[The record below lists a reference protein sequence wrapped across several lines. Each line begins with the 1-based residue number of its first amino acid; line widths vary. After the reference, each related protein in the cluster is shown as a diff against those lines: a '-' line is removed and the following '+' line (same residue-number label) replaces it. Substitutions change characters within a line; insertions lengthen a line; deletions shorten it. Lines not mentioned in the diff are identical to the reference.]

1 MSGIAQQPNWE
12 NFDKKLY
19 NESLIGADQKKAQLA
34 KNFEGIQKTVKDNPE
49 NINRISNE
57 TLKNLKEYISFNKDL
72 ACDMY
77 MDVYS
82 SLQNSDKLDRKD
94 KKSLEKIK
102 ILIEEEISKEK
113 IWEHQLA
120 QEINEN
126 FWGDELKRL
135 KKYGE
140 SFNKSQN
147 ITNWFRHIPEEYKWD
162 NSEIEAHCKDK
173 LYTSKQFVKKLY
185 DLNQSRQDKIE
196 QIVSR
201 IDVSTLGVDVSWS
214 FDAGS
219 HNAQKI
225 VTYIKAQWWE
235 IIHDYR
241 EYPSF
246 VTADVKKKWE
256 NDIEVSKKEEENSKT
271 ESESGKASEE
281 GVAETETNAAV
292 EVVKETIDLIDFN
305 ASSIIEKIE
314 GTEKNWYNNVSN
326 KAHIEKAIN
335 EISKIAKEKSGDK
348 DLKNLVDLLK
358 QWNIRRFQIAI
369 WLDEWNA
376 WNQADGKIWEH
387 TLKTLNE
394 FIKKKEEG
402 NNADEVPNETNS
414 ASSSVTN
421 SAESRNA
428 SNTAPET
435 PIEYSIDFIKNRISK
450 DKMKDYVECFK
461 NSNFK
466 DISKFFT
473 KFMSNSDIDKDDIK
487 NLQKDLLKDKRGF
500 NYRWK
505 WGEMFTTGDVDGIFW
520 PKTLAKLE
528 DLYEKMVGNHPS
540 NASVEQAQSTEL
552 KDINIFDLTK
562 RPMTEILETVK
573 SKSLSNKDLHPIGT
587 NNEGEIIFIAD
598 NSSRYGV
605 YDTKNDSSCVVVNYD
620 YKEKTV
626 NNKNIDFAFYFL
638 LNPLEMDINIFE
650 FKKIWTEDHVKFSN
664 LATEYNKVWRD
675 HKDTGMYNK
684 TMKDKAIEK
693 AWPKLPS
700 VVWSKTA
707 RNITERVTNRENW
720 KAYRRWATE
729 QSGLWNKHTT
739 LRDWLIYKQLKQDN
753 FI

>member
-1 MSGIAQQPNWE
+1 MSGIAQQPNWDLDYQFKE
-12 NFDKKLY
+12 ISDKQQEQLKKSFDQFDKKLKEHPRITEDVLNGLEQY
-19 NESLIGADQKKAQLA
+19 LLLNESSA
-34 KNFEGIQKTVKDNPE
+34 F
-49 NINRISNE
+49 
-57 TLKNLKEYISFNKDL
+57 
-72 ACDMY
+72 DMY
-77 MDVYS
+77 INVYE
-82 SLQNSDKLDRKD
+82 SLHKSEKLWKRER
-94 KKSLEKIK
+94 KSLEKIK
-102 ILIEEEISKEK
+102 TLIEGQKNFNKEK
-113 IWEHQLA
+113 VWEYQLT
-120 QEINEN
+120 QEIK
-126 FWGDELKRL
+126 DELEWLQTYWKHFQKWNVINWFNNIPKEYEWNNVL
-135 KKYGE
+135 IE
-140 SFNKSQN
+140 SFVEEGNKIYTSTQMV
-147 ITNWFRHIPEEYKWD
+147 E
-162 NSEIEAHCKDK
+162 K
-173 LYTSKQFVKKLY
+173 LYTLNESRKNKIKSIVK
-185 DLNQSRQDKIE
+185 N
-196 QIVSR
+196 

-598 NSSRYGV
+598 NSSRHGV

-675 HKDTGMYNK
+675 HKDTDMYNK